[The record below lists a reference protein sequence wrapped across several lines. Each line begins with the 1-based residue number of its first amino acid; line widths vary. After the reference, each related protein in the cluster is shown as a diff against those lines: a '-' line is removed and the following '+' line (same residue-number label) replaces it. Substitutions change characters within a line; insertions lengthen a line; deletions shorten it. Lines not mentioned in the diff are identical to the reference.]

1 LIRFWIMNIQSSIG
15 GMLFMNEKV
24 EALLID
30 ENRPVSPKQ
39 LLDRLIELGIK
50 ASTIEHPRVYTVEQ
64 SRALRG
70 EIAGCHSKNLFLR
83 NKKGVM
89 WLVVCLENRKVDLK
103 ATAKC
108 LGAGRFSFGNPER
121 LMKYLGVVPGA
132 VSPFSIINDRT
143 QQVRIALDLDM
154 LDCEILNFHPLDN
167 AMTTSIKTEDFLSF
181 LEAENHLPTTIDF
194 ETWKMVKG

>member
-1 LIRFWIMNIQSSIG
+1 MNIQSSIG

-50 ASTIEHPRVYTVEQ
+50 TSTIEHPRVYTVEQ

-143 QQVRIALDLDM
+143 QQVRIALDLDI

-167 AMTTSIKTEDFLSF
+167 AMTTSIKTGDFLSF

-194 ETWKMVKG
+194 ET